1 MFKLSRR
8 RDHSL
13 QPLTKETADPNAAT
27 AAASAFMRGNPAPS
41 SSLSSAAAAAALRA
55 QPSPPTNVA
64 QVSSKRSQRRTASLS
79 SPIGRD
85 RGKSKLHRSPSV
97 SSMSERT
104 FRRSPSPGHTPL
116 GKQDVP
122 PVPTI
127 PASKAV
133 TMPLRTQNFQ
143 TASQKSRGNQQGSW
157 FGAATI
163 HDAYQEKGTE
173 VLPELTPDLPE
184 SRSGSVSSSINF
196 SYPRARIAY
205 DSHMTPDQ
213 DLVYDPNSRRMVSR
227 DALVQASHPIEGTKP
242 TEKAK
247 PTKPIHQDHIPQE
260 QHDEIKPV
268 IPNDIQPEPFAMT
281 TSQSHATGRS
291 LGRRSPNDDTL
302 MPTMATE
309 TLSQER
315 EPEAE
320 GSRDWQNQ
328 NASQNEASEFVTEPS
343 LTSGLANWDSTK
355 TEIPISYAGSG
366 SETSVRSAHFA
377 SSTDQLVVKHEPP
390 PRSLSP
396 RKSALKSAISSRGSQ
411 SSHPNENTDYQ
422 FIGTSHFS
430 KDDSTASHKKSAR
443 VSWNDNGT
451 VVVAEPGNF
460 EGADFSAVHGL
471 QSRHNTQGTVDS
483 AKANRTSSPQQDEL
497 MSPRPALP
505 LFGSV
510 RDKKGKEPEE
520 RQLVRPREPSLS
532 PQPLPPASSQTLS
545 STTKDE
551 IPSPIESTKVFHYG
565 RGQTPRNVAN
575 ISKYREPL
583 PAIIASTESLGHVSE
598 DMYSSGDELFEDV
611 STGTEQS
618 MAQKSS
624 KDVSANSSPLSD
636 VLPDEN
642 SKASD
647 AKALKRSPDIYS
659 SNSDPPAIHH
669 DISPTTEP
677 NSLPGSFPEDEDV
690 SRLHIDDANSSVTP
704 VLAQASG
711 YKTGNQEEHDSD
723 MDSIYSDAYEDLSE
737 AGDDG
742 FMSLD
747 AALVSSPMAGVDSNK
762 SRINASTGGKPLEN
776 TTRTPIQSPDDW
788 EKAKAYW
795 KSLSSEERRQLEMEA
810 LREADDEAIR
820 ERVST
825 KRTATLADVSDHSPN
840 SEQRSQRQQSQKERL
855 LRTAMVSPD
864 EARQQ
869 SINSKPADRSRTL
882 SKTSTN
888 TKMETKIGKEPVRH
902 TDFAMTDAQGGR
914 GSLQQ
919 PTTTA
924 RTGLAMGRRLQKLAR
939 PKRSASNEQKYIGDE
954 LRGPTTRPKSS
965 YDPIVSTEYSL
976 RRPKEYATHSSTAEP
991 TVNTVIKPTL
1001 RRRGSDSSESSFVR
1015 SRSIGSPR
1023 SGFRSSMRSS
1033 SFDSKPSLSG
1043 NGGRNRLTLRSLS
1056 PTTSHQRHHSAAPAA
1071 PSRHLVEN
1079 PKRQPFQR
1087 HSIAPR
1093 ISQSL
1098 SRRDEDS
1105 TYGDHISDS
1114 SDDDMNTT
1122 PLTNGSITGD
1132 EYEPVHSRLKQ
1143 SILNMYARNNLPDQN
1158 SSASAGFN
1166 SGLPK
1171 HDAPKPKVD
1180 QYHNEENPRTPL
1192 DQLSGASPRRPGLI
1206 STLRRKSHANVKESS
1221 DADTARNTLPHHHS
1235 EDATSTRNSVIPNH
1249 ATGWPL
1255 QNRKG
1260 ETNEASMTSPFGD
1273 TGRRSAASGSIVKDD
1288 LTSEPRHQ
1296 HELQLYEGSSDAH
1309 HANTLP
1315 SQEPKRKKFNSLRKM
1330 FKIN

>member
-55 QPSPPTNVA
+55 QPSPPTNVS
-64 QVSSKRSQRRTASLS
+64 QVSSKRSQRRTSSLS

-85 RGKSKLHRSPSV
+85 RGKSNLHRSPSV

-143 TASQKSRGNQQGSW
+143 TASQKSQGNQQGSW
-157 FGAATI
+157 FGAATV
-163 HDAYQEKGTE
+163 HDPYQEKGAE

-196 SYPRARIAY
+196 SYPRARITY
-205 DSHMTPDQ
+205 DSHTPSDQ
-213 DLVYDPNSRRMVSR
+213 DLVYDPNSRRMVLR
-227 DALVQASHPIEGTKP
+227 DTLVQASHPIEAAKAAEKAKGTKP
-242 TEKAK
+242 ANR
-247 PTKPIHQDHIPQE
+247 DHISQE
-260 QHDEIKPV
+260 PNNEMKPV
-268 IPNDIQPEPFAMT
+268 IPNDIQSEPFSTA

-291 LGRRSPNDDTL
+291 LGRRSPNENMSMTS
-302 MPTMATE
+302 MATE

-315 EPEAE
+315 EPETE
-320 GSRDWQNQ
+320 GSRDWQNH
-328 NASQNEASEFVTEPS
+328 NTSQNEASEFAIEPS
-343 LTSGLANWDSTK
+343 LAPGLANWDHTK

-411 SSHPNENTDYQ
+411 SSHPNENPDYP
-422 FIGTSHFS
+422 FIGTSHYS
-430 KDDSTASHKKSAR
+430 KDDSLASQRKSAR
-443 VSWNDNGT
+443 VSWNDNST
-451 VVVAEPGNF
+451 VVVAEPSKF
-460 EGADFSAVHGL
+460 EEADFSAVHGL

-483 AKANRTSSPQQDEL
+483 VKANRASSPQQDEI

-520 RQLVRPREPSLS
+520 RQLVRPREHSLS
-532 PQPLPPASSQTLS
+532 PQPPPPSSSQTLS
-545 STTKDE
+545 SITKDE
-551 IPSPIESTKVFHYG
+551 IPPPIESTKTFHFG

-598 DMYSSGDELFEDV
+598 DLYSSGDELFEDV

-636 VLPDEN
+636 VLPDES
-642 SKASD
+642 SKVSD
-647 AKALKRSPDIYS
+647 AKALNKSPGVSS
-659 SNSDPPAIHH
+659 SNTDSSAMHH
-669 DISPTTEP
+669 DISSTTEP

-690 SRLHIDDANSSVTP
+690 SKLHMDDANASITP
-704 VLAQASG
+704 ALALASG

-723 MDSIYSDAYEDLSE
+723 MDSIYSDAYEDLSD
-737 AGDDG
+737 AGDGG

-747 AALVSSPMAGVDSNK
+747 AALVSPPMTAVDRNK
-762 SRINASTGGKPLEN
+762 SHINASTGGKPLDN
-776 TTRTPIQSPDDW
+776 TTSTPIQSPDDW

-795 KSLSSEERRQLEMEA
+795 KSLTSEERRQLEMEA

-825 KRTATLADVSDHSPN
+825 KRPTTLADMSAHSSN
-840 SEQRSQRQQSQKERL
+840 SEQRSQRQQSQKERQA
-855 LRTAMVSPD
+855 RTTLVSPD
-864 EARQQ
+864 EPRQQ
-869 SINSKPADRSRTL
+869 SINSKPADRSRTMP
-882 SKTSTN
+882 KTN
-888 TKMETKIGKEPVRH
+888 TKMEPKIGEEPMRH

-939 PKRSASNEQKYIGDE
+939 PKRSASHEQKYIGDE
-954 LRGPTTRPKSS
+954 LRGPTTRPRSS
-965 YDPIVSTEYSL
+965 YDPLVSTEYSL
-976 RRPKEYATHSSTAEP
+976 RRPKQHATHNSTAEP

-1033 SFDSKPSLSG
+1033 SFDPRPSSSG
-1043 NGGRNRLTLRSLS
+1043 NKGRNRLTLRSLS

-1071 PSRHLVEN
+1071 PSRQLAEN
-1079 PKRQPFQR
+1079 PTRQPFQR
-1087 HSIAPR
+1087 HSVAPR

-1105 TYGDHISDS
+1105 TYGDHLSDS

-1132 EYEPVHSRLKQ
+1132 EFEPVHSRLKQ

-1158 SSASAGFN
+1158 SSASAGIN

-1171 HDAPKPKVD
+1171 HDAPKPRVD
-1180 QYHNEENPRTPL
+1180 QYHNEENPHLPL
-1192 DQLSGASPRRPGLI
+1192 DQLSGASARRPGLI

-1221 DADTARNTLPHHHS
+1221 DADGARNTLPHHHS

-1249 ATGWPL
+1249 AIGWPL

-1260 ETNEASMTSPFGD
+1260 ETNEASMTSPLGD
-1273 TGRRSAASGSIVKDD
+1273 TGRRSAASGSIVKDE

-1296 HELQLYEGSSDAH
+1296 HELQLYEGSSDAN
-1309 HANTLP
+1309 HANTLL

-1330 FKIN
+1330 FKINN

>member
-27 AAASAFMRGNPAPS
+27 AAASAFMRGNPTPS

-64 QVSSKRSQRRTASLS
+64 QISSKRSQRRTASLS
-79 SPIGRD
+79 SPVGRD

-116 GKQDVP
+116 RKQDVP

-127 PASKAV
+127 PASKAAA
-133 TMPLRTQNFQ
+133 MPLRTQNFQ

-173 VLPELTPDLPE
+173 ALPELTPDLPE

-196 SYPRARIAY
+196 SYPRARITY
-205 DSHMTPDQ
+205 DSHMTSDH

-227 DALVQASHPIEGTKP
+227 DALVQASHPVEGTKP

-247 PTKPIHQDHIPQE
+247 GTKPVNQDHIPQE
-260 QHDEIKPV
+260 QNDEMKPV

-291 LGRRSPNDDTL
+291 LGGRSPNDDTL
-302 MPTMATE
+302 MPTIATE
-309 TLSQER
+309 TLSKER
-315 EPEAE
+315 ELEAE

-328 NASQNEASEFVTEPS
+328 NTSQNEASEFVTEPG
-343 LTSGLANWDSTK
+343 LTPGLANWDSAK
-355 TEIPISYAGSG
+355 TEIPISYAGSS

-396 RKSALKSAISSRGSQ
+396 RKSALKSAISNRGSQ
-411 SSHPNENTDYQ
+411 SSHPNENTDYP
-422 FIGTSHFS
+422 FIGPSHSS
-430 KDDSTASHKKSAR
+430 KDDSTASQKKSAR

-451 VVVAEPGNF
+451 VVVTEPGKF
-460 EGADFSAVHGL
+460 EEADFSAVHGL

-510 RDKKGKEPEE
+510 REKKGKEPEE
-520 RQLVRPREPSLS
+520 RQLVRPREHSLS
-532 PQPLPPASSQTLS
+532 PQPPPPASSQTLPS
-545 STTKDE
+545 ITKDE
-551 IPSPIESTKVFHYG
+551 IPSSIESTKAFHYG

-636 VLPDEN
+636 VLLDEN

-647 AKALKRSPDIYS
+647 AKALNRSPGISS
-659 SNSDPPAIHH
+659 SNTDPPVIYH

-690 SRLHIDDANSSVTP
+690 SRLHMDDANASITP

-737 AGDDG
+737 AVDGG

-762 SRINASTGGKPLEN
+762 SRINASTGGKLLDN
-776 TTRTPIQSPDDW
+776 TTSTPIQSSDDW

-820 ERVST
+820 ESVST
-825 KRTATLADVSDHSPN
+825 KRNTTLADISGHSSN
-840 SEQRSQRQQSQKERL
+840 SEQRSQRQQPKKERL
-855 LRTAMVSPD
+855 LRTT
-864 EARQQ
+864 
-869 SINSKPADRSRTL
+869 I
-882 SKTSTN
+882 
-888 TKMETKIGKEPVRH
+888 MEMKLGEEPMRH
-902 TDFAMTDAQGGR
+902 ADFAMTDAQGGR

-939 PKRSASNEQKYIGDE
+939 PKRSTSNEQKYIDDE
-954 LRGPTTRPKSS
+954 LRGPTTRPRSS

-976 RRPKEYATHSSTAEP
+976 RRPKEHAARSSTAEP

-1043 NGGRNRLTLRSLS
+1043 NKGRNRLTLRSLS

-1071 PSRHLVEN
+1071 PSRQLVEN
-1079 PKRQPFQR
+1079 PTRQPFQR
-1087 HSIAPR
+1087 HSIAPH

-1171 HDAPKPKVD
+1171 HDAPKPRVD
-1180 QYHNEENPRTPL
+1180 QHHNEENPHIPL

-1221 DADTARNTLPHHHS
+1221 DADAARNTPPHHHS

-1249 ATGWPL
+1249 AIGWPL

-1260 ETNEASMTSPFGD
+1260 EANEASMTSPLGD
-1273 TGRRSAASGSIVKDD
+1273 TGRRSAASGSIVKDE

-1296 HELQLYEGSSDAH
+1296 HELQLYEGSSDAN
-1309 HANTLP
+1309 HANTLL

-1330 FKIN
+1330 FKINN

>member
-55 QPSPPTNVA
+55 QPSSPTNVS
-64 QVSSKRSQRRTASLS
+64 QVSSKRSQRRTSSLS

-85 RGKSKLHRSPSV
+85 RGKSNLHRSPSV

-143 TASQKSRGNQQGSW
+143 TASQKSQGNQQGSW
-157 FGAATI
+157 FGAATV
-163 HDAYQEKGTE
+163 HDPYQEKGAE

-196 SYPRARIAY
+196 SYPRARITY
-205 DSHMTPDQ
+205 DSHTPSDQ
-213 DLVYDPNSRRMVSR
+213 DLVYDPNSRRMVLR
-227 DALVQASHPIEGTKP
+227 DTLVQTSHPIEAAKPAEKAKGTKP
-242 TEKAK
+242 ANR
-247 PTKPIHQDHIPQE
+247 DHISQE
-260 QHDEIKPV
+260 PNNEMKPV
-268 IPNDIQPEPFAMT
+268 IPNDIQSEPFSTA
-281 TSQSHATGRS
+281 TSQSHATSRS
-291 LGRRSPNDDTL
+291 LGRRSPNENTS
-302 MPTMATE
+302 MTSMATE

-315 EPEAE
+315 ELETE
-320 GSRDWQNQ
+320 GSRDWQNH
-328 NASQNEASEFVTEPS
+328 NTSQNEASEFAIEPS
-343 LTSGLANWDSTK
+343 LAPGLANWDHTK

-411 SSHPNENTDYQ
+411 SSHPNENPDYP
-422 FIGTSHFS
+422 FIVTSHSS
-430 KDDSTASHKKSAR
+430 KDDSLASQRKSAR
-443 VSWNDNGT
+443 VSWNDNST
-451 VVVAEPGNF
+451 VVVAEPSKF
-460 EGADFSAVHGL
+460 EEADFSAVHGL

-483 AKANRTSSPQQDEL
+483 VKANRASSPQQDEI

-520 RQLVRPREPSLS
+520 RQLVRPREHSLS
-532 PQPLPPASSQTLS
+532 PQPPPPSSSQTLS
-545 STTKDE
+545 SITKDE
-551 IPSPIESTKVFHYG
+551 IPPPIESTKTFHFG

-598 DMYSSGDELFEDV
+598 DLYSSGDELFEDV

-636 VLPDEN
+636 VLPDES
-642 SKASD
+642 SKVSD
-647 AKALKRSPDIYS
+647 AKALNKSPGVSS
-659 SNSDPPAIHH
+659 SNTDSSAMHH
-669 DISPTTEP
+669 DISSTTEP

-690 SRLHIDDANSSVTP
+690 SKLHMDDANASITP
-704 VLAQASG
+704 ALALASG

-723 MDSIYSDAYEDLSE
+723 MDSIYSDAYEDLSD
-737 AGDDG
+737 AGDGG

-747 AALVSSPMAGVDSNK
+747 AALVSPPMTGVDRNK
-762 SRINASTGGKPLEN
+762 SHINASTGGKPLDN
-776 TTRTPIQSPDDW
+776 TTSTPIQSPDDW

-795 KSLSSEERRQLEMEA
+795 KSLTSEERRQLEMEA

-825 KRTATLADVSDHSPN
+825 KRPTTLADISGHSPN
-840 SEQRSQRQQSQKERL
+840 SEQRSQRQQSQKERQA
-855 LRTAMVSPD
+855 RTTLVSPD
-864 EARQQ
+864 EPRQQ
-869 SINSKPADRSRTL
+869 WINSKPADRSRTMP
-882 SKTSTN
+882 KTN
-888 TKMETKIGKEPVRH
+888 TRMEPKIGEEPMRH

-939 PKRSASNEQKYIGDE
+939 PKRSASHEQKYIGDE
-954 LRGPTTRPKSS
+954 LRGPTTRPRSS
-965 YDPIVSTEYSL
+965 YDPLVSTEYSL
-976 RRPKEYATHSSTAEP
+976 RRPKQHATHNSTAEP

-1033 SFDSKPSLSG
+1033 SFDPRPSSSG
-1043 NGGRNRLTLRSLS
+1043 NKGRNRLTLRSLS

-1071 PSRHLVEN
+1071 PSRQLVEN
-1079 PKRQPFQR
+1079 PNRQPFQR
-1087 HSIAPR
+1087 HSVAPR

-1105 TYGDHISDS
+1105 TYGDHLSDS

-1158 SSASAGFN
+1158 SSASAGIN
-1166 SGLPK
+1166 SSLPK
-1171 HDAPKPKVD
+1171 HDAPKPRVD
-1180 QYHNEENPRTPL
+1180 QYHNEENPHLPL
-1192 DQLSGASPRRPGLI
+1192 DQLSGASARRPGLI

-1221 DADTARNTLPHHHS
+1221 DADGARNTLPHHHS

-1249 ATGWPL
+1249 AIGWPL

-1260 ETNEASMTSPFGD
+1260 ETNEASMTSPLGD
-1273 TGRRSAASGSIVKDD
+1273 TGRRSAASGSIVKDE

-1296 HELQLYEGSSDAH
+1296 HELQLYEGSSDAN
-1309 HANTLP
+1309 HANTLL

-1330 FKIN
+1330 FKINN